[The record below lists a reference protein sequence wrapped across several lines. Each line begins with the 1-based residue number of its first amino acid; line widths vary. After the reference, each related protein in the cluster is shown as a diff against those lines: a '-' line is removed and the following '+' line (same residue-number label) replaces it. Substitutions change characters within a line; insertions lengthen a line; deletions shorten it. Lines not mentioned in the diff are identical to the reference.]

1 MQEKLSVALS
11 GKDATKLLALGTWKG
26 SPKIPSCE
34 QMMIPRL
41 CLRSNFLLS
50 ITLCYKL
57 QGKTTGSSSDNII
70 TILQWEKQHTPHLSE
85 EQKGMLEGQKIK
97 TAKLFQ
103 FTATNTN
110 PWDEVQFTF
119 WKHKVTNMV
128 RSSIKLALKED
139 IEQLILQYHNMP
151 NNTYYNIICYYILL
165 FCVLSL
171 SNLYGITYY
180 VIRNA

>member
-1 MQEKLSVALS
+1 
-11 GKDATKLLALGTWKG
+11 
-26 SPKIPSCE
+26 
-34 QMMIPRL
+34 
-41 CLRSNFLLS
+41 
-50 ITLCYKL
+50 
-57 QGKTTGSSSDNII
+57 
-70 TILQWEKQHTPHLSE
+70 
-85 EQKGMLEGQKIK
+85 MLEGQKIK